1 MKHRALLLSIMAM
14 MMMPAWAGD
23 AKEEIASEITQLYN
37 AIAQRAEGG
46 TNRFAC
52 KNWWK
57 IVAEVEKKDE
67 TAEEIGFFNDDLW
80 TQMQDDNP
88 DRFEVR
94 DLKFVKL
101 DEKNGT
107 ALVDF
112 KLWSVVQTIH
122 QRFEFC
128 REDGNWRVHNIIR
141 FFPDENGNEEE
152 NDMMKAMTEYL
163 NE

>member
-1 MKHRALLLSIMAM
+1 MKRRTLLLSILAM
-14 MMMPAWAGD
+14 MMMPAWAGG
-23 AKEEIASEITQLYN
+23 AKEEIASCITQLYD
-37 AIAQRAEGG
+37 AIAKRAEGG
-46 TNRFAC
+46 TSRFAC

-57 IVAEVEKKDE
+57 TVAEVEKKDK

-94 DLKFVKL
+94 DLKFMQL
-101 DEKNGT
+101 DEQKGT

-112 KLWSVVQTIH
+112 TLWSEVQTIH

-128 REDGNWRVHNIIR
+128 REDGAWRIHNIIR
-141 FFPDENGNEEE
+141 FFPGEDDTEDEC
-152 NDMMKAMTEYL
+152 DMMKAMTEYIG
-163 NE
+163 E